1 MPDYSKGKIYTI
13 KHKTDPTLVYVGST
27 VQSLAKRFS
36 GHKKDSRKTKKYP
49 NHQLYTKIEDWNDWY
64 IELYMNYPCNSV
76 EELRIK
82 EGEITKEIGTL
93 NRGIAGR
100 TLKQWKEDNPEKVKI
115 YRENEKSKKRL
126 NNLSI
131 SCSLGRAEAASI

>member
-27 VQSLAKRFS
+27 VQSLEERFRC
-36 GHKKDSRKTKKYP
+36 HRKDVKKYP